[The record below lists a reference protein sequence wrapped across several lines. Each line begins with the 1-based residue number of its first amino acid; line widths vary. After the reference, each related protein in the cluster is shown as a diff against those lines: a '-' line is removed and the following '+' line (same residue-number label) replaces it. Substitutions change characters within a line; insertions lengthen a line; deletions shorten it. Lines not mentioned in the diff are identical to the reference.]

1 MKRHLPHLLF
11 AGLALAG
18 TARAITPAGLR
29 DLIAAGERIALV
41 DLRSQAAYEAGTIP
55 DAMRMTAREAERK
68 PFTGRVIVF
77 DDGTGPDRAGP
88 AAARLAEKN
97 AQVQA
102 EALAGGYAAWCDAGG
117 PTTARPGLRLAH
129 ERYVTYQELTGP
141 LAAQADDVVLLDLR
155 PAPARP
161 SGSAPL
167 QALDAPAAEDDG
179 GAAAAPLPVNLATEL
194 PGFAVT
200 RTPPGVAA
208 GGGGGGI
215 RPLSAADGT
224 DRPAP
229 LYVLIDNGDGSAGS
243 MARKLKAAGFSRIAI
258 LAGGETSIRRMGQ
271 PGLQRRGS
279 GAGLDEERDGSPDYA
294 TVVEEEEQP

>member
-1 MKRHLPHLLF
+1 M
-11 AGLALAG
+11 
-18 TARAITPAGLR
+18 
-29 DLIAAGERIALV
+29 
-41 DLRSQAAYEAGTIP
+41 
-55 DAMRMTAREAERK
+55 
-68 PFTGRVIVF
+68 
-77 DDGTGPDRAGP
+77 
-88 AAARLAEKN
+88 
-97 AQVQA
+97 
-102 EALAGGYAAWCDAGG
+102 
-117 PTTARPGLRLAH
+117 
-129 ERYVTYQELTGP
+129 
-141 LAAQADDVVLLDLR
+141 
-155 PAPARP
+155 
-161 SGSAPL
+161 
-167 QALDAPAAEDDG
+167 
-179 GAAAAPLPVNLATEL
+179 
-194 PGFAVT
+194 
-200 RTPPGVAA
+200 AA